1 MTAATLYSSTTQLCG
16 RDVSHSRCLLYS
28 SFICSLIHVQLCTK
42 YENFSVCQIR
52 YFVEYIIFECVY
64 ARYAKELMGFP
75 MVITPCV
82 HP

>member
-1 MTAATLYSSTTQLCG
+1 MTVATLGSSTTQLCG
-16 RDVSHSRCLLYS
+16 RDVSRSRCLL
-28 SFICSLIHVQLCTK
+28 SFCSLIRVQLCTK
-42 YENFSVCQIR
+42 YEIFSVCQIR
-52 YFVEYIIFECVY
+52 YFVKYIIFGCVY